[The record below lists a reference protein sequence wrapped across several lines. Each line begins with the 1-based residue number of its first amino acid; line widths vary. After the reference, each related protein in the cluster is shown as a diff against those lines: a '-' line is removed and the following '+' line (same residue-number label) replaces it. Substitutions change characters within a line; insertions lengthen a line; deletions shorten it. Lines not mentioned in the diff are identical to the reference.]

1 MLEMVDARRNADTK
15 EERYDLFSGLLEAAQ
30 EEPDGGVAISDRELV
45 GKSFDVAPHPILV

>member
-45 GKSFDVAPHPILV
+45 GKSFNVAPHLILV